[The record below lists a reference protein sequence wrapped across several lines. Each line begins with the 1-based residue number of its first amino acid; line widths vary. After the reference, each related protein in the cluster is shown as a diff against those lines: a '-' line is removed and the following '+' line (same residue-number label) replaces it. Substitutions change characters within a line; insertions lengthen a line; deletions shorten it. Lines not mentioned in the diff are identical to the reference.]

1 MIHLPGLP
9 GSPRATPM
17 ASVLEAARRDAG
29 RLVEA
34 GFPGLMVENYGDA
47 PFLPGAVDPVTVAAL
62 ARVIGALREEI
73 GDLPLGVNVL
83 RNDARSALGLAA
95 AWDLQAIRVN
105 VHAGAR
111 VTDQGVLEGRA
122 WETLRLRSAWGAEA
136 VAIWADVRVK
146 HSAPLGAPRPVA
158 EEVAEAVER
167 GGADAV
173 IVTGA
178 GTGVA
183 ADPEELAAVCRAAG
197 AVPVLLGSGV
207 DESTV
212 ATILAQAWGAI
223 VGTATK
229 EGGVT
234 TAPVDPKR
242 ARALVRAAGL

>member
-9 GSPRATPM
+9 GSPRATPL
-17 ASVLEAARRDAG
+17 SRVLEAARRDAG
-29 RLVEA
+29 RLAQA
-34 GFPGLMVENYGDA
+34 GFPGLVVENYGDA
-47 PFLPGAVDPVTVAAL
+47 PFLPGAVAPVTVAAM
-62 ARVIGALREEI
+62 ARVIGVLREEI

-95 AWDLQAIRVN
+95 AYGLQSIRVN

-111 VTDQGVLEGRA
+111 VTDQGLLEGRA
-122 WETLRLRSAWGAEA
+122 WETLRLRAAWGAED

-146 HSAPLGAPRPVA
+146 HSAPVGNPRPVA

-167 GGADAV
+167 GLADAV

-183 ADPEELAAVCRAAG
+183 VKDRELAAVCEAAG
-197 AVPVLLGSGV
+197 DAPVLVGSGV
-207 DESTV
+207 NEQTV
-212 ATILAQAWGAI
+212 AGILAQAHGAI

-234 TAPVDPKR
+234 TAPVDLQR
-242 ARALVRAAGL
+242 ARALIQAAGL